1 MGLSRKR
8 IVVLL
13 LAVAFCSGAVSLYAT
28 RGASDEG
35 TGSLFADSDFRYG
48 SEPNLLAGTDN
59 GDGVGDL
66 FFRMML
72 MVLLVIIMGAAAIYL
87 SRKLLPRFT
96 QLSGK
101 RIRVVE
107 TVHLGPRKTLY
118 LLKIG
123 ERQLLIGSTN
133 ENITRLADVTG
144 ALCEVDSPVSQ
155 IENNTL

>member
-13 LAVAFCSGAVSLYAT
+13 LAVAFCSCAVSVCAA
-28 RGASDEG
+28 GGGSDEG
-35 TGSLFADSDFRYG
+35 RGSPFDSSGFAYG
-48 SEPNLLAGTDN
+48 SDPNRIAGSDN
-59 GDGVGDL
+59 DVSAGEM

-72 MVLLVIIMGAAAIYL
+72 MVLLVIILGAAAIYL
-87 SRKLLPRFT
+87 SRKLLPRFA

-107 TVHLGPRKTLY
+107 TVHLGPRKTVH
-118 LLKIG
+118 LLRIG
-123 ERQLLIGSTN
+123 NQQLLIGSTN

-144 ALCEVDSPVSQ
+144 ALSEVDSPVSE
-155 IENNTL
+155 IE